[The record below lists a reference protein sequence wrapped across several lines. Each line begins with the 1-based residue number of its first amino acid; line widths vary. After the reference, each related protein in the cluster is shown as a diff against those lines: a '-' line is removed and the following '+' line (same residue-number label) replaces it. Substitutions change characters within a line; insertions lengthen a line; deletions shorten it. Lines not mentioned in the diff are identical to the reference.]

1 MSRLPLSPGTRT
13 GTFPPGLPRAGPA
26 VFSPPRRLNLL
37 WRTHAAAF
45 IVFRSCCSQERAS
58 AVAQAQR
65 LTTTMP
71 RRSSGCDR
79 RDARIPRRGALTP
92 PRPNLSPIDEA
103 LDTAVGTDSTQPAAA
118 ATVAKAGR
126 LEAAD
131 QCIKERHFDA
141 TRGLG
146 HDMPDHMPPGRP
158 PDAARGGCRA
168 QEEAR
173 TGGCRAQEDAA
184 RNTTRTGR
192 CCAQEDAAHRRMPRA
207 GGSAHRRIPRTGG
220 RRAPTPCPTW

>member
-1 MSRLPLSPGTRT
+1 
-13 GTFPPGLPRAGPA
+13 
-26 VFSPPRRLNLL
+26 
-37 WRTHAAAF
+37 
-45 IVFRSCCSQERAS
+45 
-58 AVAQAQR
+58 
-65 LTTTMP
+65 MP

-79 RDARIPRRGALTP
+79 RDARIPRRGAPTP

-146 HDMPDHMPPGRP
+146 HDMTDHMPPGRP

-168 QEEAR
+168 QEEAH
-173 TGGCRAQEDAA
+173 TGGYRAQEDAA
-184 RNTTRTGR
+184 HQRPARRGR
-192 CCAQEDAAHRRMPRA
+192 AKHPVWPVGLDSPILALPDVVGH
-207 GGSAHRRIPRTGG
+207 GGSAP
-220 RRAPTPCPTW
+220 APCFDVAAHLGYSAPAPCFDVALLRSFHPV

>member
-1 MSRLPLSPGTRT
+1 
-13 GTFPPGLPRAGPA
+13 
-26 VFSPPRRLNLL
+26 
-37 WRTHAAAF
+37 
-45 IVFRSCCSQERAS
+45 
-58 AVAQAQR
+58 
-65 LTTTMP
+65 MP

-79 RDARIPRRGALTP
+79 RDARIPRRGAPTP

-184 RNTTRTGR
+184 RNTTRGGCCARRMPRTGGSAYR
-192 CCAQEDAAHRRMPRA
+192 RMPRTGGCRAEHHPYRKMLRTGGCRAQEDAARRRKRTQEDT
-207 GGSAHRRIPRTGG
+207 AHRRTPRTNALPDVVGQNIQSG
-220 RRAPTPCPTW
+220 PWGSTHQFSPCPMW

>member
-1 MSRLPLSPGTRT
+1 M
-13 GTFPPGLPRAGPA
+13 
-26 VFSPPRRLNLL
+26 
-37 WRTHAAAF
+37 
-45 IVFRSCCSQERAS
+45 
-58 AVAQAQR
+58 
-65 LTTTMP
+65 
-71 RRSSGCDR
+71 
-79 RDARIPRRGALTP
+79 
-92 PRPNLSPIDEA
+92 
-103 LDTAVGTDSTQPAAA
+103 GTDSTQPAAA
-118 ATVAKAGR
+118 ATAAKAGS

-184 RNTTRTGR
+184 RRRKRTL
-192 CCAQEDAAHRRMPRA
+192 EDTAHRRT
-207 GGSAHRRIPRTGG
+207 PRTGG
-220 RRAPTPCPTW
+220 CNVREAR